1 MKYLKRLTALL
12 LTFIMVL
19 GIPISAN
26 AIQDWYGVSDPLQYT
41 SDLHIGNY
49 TYRAGTYSTVMRLD
63 ETNRIAYCIQPDVQ
77 IGGNESDWFYE
88 TVSSTPAWNALS
100 LNQQTAINLLLL
112 YGYPNQSLP
121 GNKPEQY
128 FATRNMIWEIVMGY
142 RDSTH
147 PYTRR
152 DARCYN
158 AFSGHAGFVQAY
170 KELEKKLTTHYLRP
184 SFSGRS
190 AMSAPTII
198 LDYNPS
204 TKKYEKTVTDT
215 NNVLSSFNFSISGV
229 TLSRN
234 GNTLSISTANKI
246 TAGAVFSSTKPLPS
260 PASTGILIWQSVNNP
275 SGNQNMI
282 TGGGAGDPVPAYFK
296 LAIGEGTVQIR
307 KTDDTHGG
315 FFSGAVYG
323 IYDSGGT
330 KVDELT
336 TSAADYVKSK
346 PLPLGHYYLQ
356 ELKAPSGAILDTTK
370 HEFDLTTNGATLS
383 LSVSD
388 QSQTANILITKQ
400 GEVLTGATQS
410 DSEFGPLYTPTYG
423 LSALSGAVYDIYANE
438 NIVSAGGKQLYT
450 KDQLVCTVNSG
461 AKSPNLPLGQYRA
474 VEKTAP
480 SGFALDTTPHIID
493 LTYKGQTVTVYTE
506 PVTVTNQRQKVTVSL
521 KKFIEENA
529 LFPNPDAYKDI
540 RFGIFSSKDIQDNSG
555 NTVIPK
561 NSLLDI
567 FGIDETLQGSS
578 SADLPI
584 SDYYLKELQTAPG
597 WVLDETEYPFS
608 FSAQP
613 QDVQHVIVEPNGG
626 QPISNETVKGYV
638 EIYKSDATYGGALAN
653 AVYGIYTTN
662 GTQAGSLTTDLKG
675 YDKSGPL
682 PRGSYYL
689 QEISAPEGTV
699 LDPKQYPF
707 TISEQDAVITIH
719 LENISQQANVLITKE
734 GERLTNADQSETEF
748 GIQYTPVYG
757 TETLSGAVYEIYAN
771 QDIYSPGGILL
782 YSAGELIATVNGGE
796 ISPDLPLGQIR
807 IQEKTV
813 PEGFVLDTTPH
824 IVDLTYK
831 GQNVTVYTEP
841 VTVTN
846 QRQKVTV
853 TLTKLIEE
861 NPIFPN
867 PDAYKDIRFGIFTAQ
882 DFKDSSGNVVI
893 PQNSLV
899 DIISLDESLKGV
911 SSADLPI
918 GSYYLKEL
926 QTAPGWVLN
935 ETIYPFTFEAQPQEI
950 QEITIDP
957 SNGEPIVNNTVK
969 GFIEIIKKS
978 VLPETHKG
986 LFVPSGL
993 PVGEAVYGIFTLDD
1007 IKVGEMTLNE
1017 SGYAK
1022 STLIPHGNYYVAEL
1036 VPPFG
1041 MELDLAKYPVS
1052 IQEDGEVISVEST
1065 DIAKL
1070 GTVTGF
1076 YQDTGGGDGLDV
1088 APIVKEPKPLTPTI
1102 STGDHTFGFIIF
1114 LTAAAGGSPLLLLLF
1129 RKKKK
1134 SRLFPVLFLVLS
1146 LLFLTSCGGISDA
1159 SVSETDGGGTSS
1171 ALSSGAETPQAPGAG
1186 RSITREQEFVTTS
1199 EDFNASFQK
1208 TLEQPEGSYSL
1219 KDIEYTVLSE
1229 KKLEEPVTVTQQVEY
1244 FGLLEQNAKAPSA
1257 ITIDADG
1264 ESVTGKLIGIDYTPI
1279 IITGRETSAD
1289 AYTDYGLDVNEPKPP
1304 QTKEIAYAD
1313 PQTGKTVSAVL
1324 DFDHLET
1331 LDGFSWRSDVTIPL
1345 TFSYYDSFGY
1355 VLGDAFI
1362 PYNEEIPAMDGFE
1375 SVLLDSLGL
1384 NPEQYRITGFQWT
1397 GEPYEE
1403 NGVMYRNAEASGQ
1416 RYAASYRAVYSG
1428 TVSLPDVP
1436 GYDAVATY
1444 TGTVQQPTGETE
1456 YTVKAVASY
1465 ERLESEEKAEIP
1477 SQPGTGLTPI
1487 QIVFI
1492 SVGAF
1497 LFLVLIVGLLWIL
1510 AKQKKK
1516 KQTKKE
1522 F

>member
-1 MKYLKRLTALL
+1 
-12 LTFIMVL
+12 
-19 GIPISAN
+19 
-26 AIQDWYGVSDPLQYT
+26 
-41 SDLHIGNY
+41 
-49 TYRAGTYSTVMRLD
+49 
-63 ETNRIAYCIQPDVQ
+63 
-77 IGGNESDWFYE
+77 
-88 TVSSTPAWNALS
+88 
-100 LNQQTAINLLLL
+100 
-112 YGYPNQSLP
+112 
-121 GNKPEQY
+121 
-128 FATRNMIWEIVMGY
+128 
-142 RDSTH
+142 
-147 PYTRR
+147 
-152 DARCYN
+152 
-158 AFSGHAGFVQAY
+158 
-170 KELEKKLTTHYLRP
+170 
-184 SFSGRS
+184 
-190 AMSAPTII
+190 MSAPTII

-246 TAGAVFSSTKPLPS
+246 TAGAVSSSTKPLPS

-307 KTDDTHGG
+307 KTDATHGG
-315 FFSGAVYG
+315 FFAGAVYG
-323 IYDSGGT
+323 IYDSNGT

-346 PLPLGHYYLQ
+346 PLPLGHYYYQ
-356 ELKAPSGAILDTTK
+356 ELEAPSGAILDTTK

-521 KKFIEENA
+521 KKFIEENT

-782 YSAGELIATVNGGE
+782 YSAGELITTVNGGE

-807 IQEKTV
+807 IQEKTA

-935 ETIYPFTFEAQPQEI
+935 ETIYPFTFEAQPQEV

-957 SNGEPIVNNTVK
+957 SNGEPIVNHMVK
-969 GFIEIIKKS
+969 GSIEISKLDLSTGQRLSGSKIQILDPDKIVVAEGVTDESGTVRFTLPYGNYFYCEAEAPEGYVIDPTLYEFTIAGDGEIIKTS
-978 VLPETHKG
+978 LHNRMISSEVVIHKVSSKDG
-986 LFVPSGL
+986 TPLYRAGIRFMDAQGNVVAEG
-993 PVGEAVYGIFTLDD
+993 YTDQNGIFSTTLTYGEYTWEEFQAPEGFILDPTPH
-1007 IKVGEMTLNE
+1007 KVTITEDGKVIEETFRNDE
-1017 SGYAK
+1017 K
-1022 STLIPHGNYYVAEL
+1022 VEL
-1036 VPPFG
+1036 VATG
-1041 MELDLAKYPVS
+1041 ENVNTIVWS
-1052 IQEDGEVISVEST
+1052 I
-1065 DIAKL
+1065 
-1070 GTVTGF
+1070 
-1076 YQDTGGGDGLDV
+1076 
-1088 APIVKEPKPLTPTI
+1088 
-1102 STGDHTFGFIIF
+1102 
-1114 LTAAAGGSPLLLLLF
+1114 AAAL
-1129 RKKKK
+1129 
-1134 SRLFPVLFLVLS
+1134 
-1146 LLFLTSCGGISDA
+1146 
-1159 SVSETDGGGTSS
+1159 
-1171 ALSSGAETPQAPGAG
+1171 SGA
-1186 RSITREQEFVTTS
+1186 V
-1199 EDFNASFQK
+1199 
-1208 TLEQPEGSYSL
+1208 
-1219 KDIEYTVLSE
+1219 
-1229 KKLEEPVTVTQQVEY
+1229 
-1244 FGLLEQNAKAPSA
+1244 
-1257 ITIDADG
+1257 
-1264 ESVTGKLIGIDYTPI
+1264 I
-1279 IITGRETSAD
+1279 IC
-1289 AYTDYGLDVNEPKPP
+1289 
-1304 QTKEIAYAD
+1304 
-1313 PQTGKTVSAVL
+1313 
-1324 DFDHLET
+1324 F
-1331 LDGFSWRSDVTIPL
+1331 
-1345 TFSYYDSFGY
+1345 
-1355 VLGDAFI
+1355 FI
-1362 PYNEEIPAMDGFE
+1362 FTNR
-1375 SVLLDSLGL
+1375 
-1384 NPEQYRITGFQWT
+1384 Q
-1397 GEPYEE
+1397 
-1403 NGVMYRNAEASGQ
+1403 
-1416 RYAASYRAVYSG
+1416 
-1428 TVSLPDVP
+1428 
-1436 GYDAVATY
+1436 
-1444 TGTVQQPTGETE
+1444 
-1456 YTVKAVASY
+1456 
-1465 ERLESEEKAEIP
+1465 
-1477 SQPGTGLTPI
+1477 
-1487 QIVFI
+1487 
-1492 SVGAF
+1492 
-1497 LFLVLIVGLLWIL
+1497 
-1510 AKQKKK
+1510 KQKIKK
-1516 KQTKKE
+1516 Y
-1522 F
+1522 

>member
-1 MKYLKRLTALL
+1 
-12 LTFIMVL
+12 
-19 GIPISAN
+19 
-26 AIQDWYGVSDPLQYT
+26 
-41 SDLHIGNY
+41 
-49 TYRAGTYSTVMRLD
+49 
-63 ETNRIAYCIQPDVQ
+63 
-77 IGGNESDWFYE
+77 
-88 TVSSTPAWNALS
+88 
-100 LNQQTAINLLLL
+100 
-112 YGYPNQSLP
+112 
-121 GNKPEQY
+121 
-128 FATRNMIWEIVMGY
+128 
-142 RDSTH
+142 
-147 PYTRR
+147 
-152 DARCYN
+152 
-158 AFSGHAGFVQAY
+158 
-170 KELEKKLTTHYLRP
+170 
-184 SFSGRS
+184 
-190 AMSAPTII
+190 MSAPTIV

-246 TAGAVFSSTKPLPS
+246 TAGTVASSTKPLPA

-307 KTDDTHGG
+307 KTDATHGG
-315 FFSGAVYG
+315 FFAGAVYG
-323 IYDSGGT
+323 IYDSNGT

-346 PLPLGHYYLQ
+346 PLPLGHYYYQ
-356 ELKAPSGAILDTTK
+356 ELEAPSGAILDTTK

-450 KDQLVCTVNSG
+450 KDQLVFTVNSG

-521 KKFIEENA
+521 KKFIEENT

-782 YSAGELIATVNGGE
+782 YSAGELITTVNGGE

-807 IQEKTV
+807 IQEKTA
-813 PEGFVLDTTPH
+813 PEGFVLDTAPY

-867 PDAYKDIRFGIFTAQ
+867 PDAYKYIRFGIFTAQ

-899 DIISLDESLKGV
+899 DIISLDESLKGA
-911 SSADLPI
+911 SSTDLPI
-918 GSYYLKEL
+918 GRYYQKEL

-935 ETIYPFTFEAQPQEI
+935 ETIYPFTFEAQPQEV

-957 SNGEPIVNNTVK
+957 SNGEPIVNHMVK
-969 GFIEIIKKS
+969 GSIEISKLDLSTGQRLSGSKIQILDPDKIVVAEGVTDESGTVRFTLPYGNYFYCEAEAPEGYVIDPTLYEFTIAGDGEIIKTS
-978 VLPETHKG
+978 LHNRMISSEVVIHKVSSKDG
-986 LFVPSGL
+986 TPLYRAGIRFMDAQGNVVAEG
-993 PVGEAVYGIFTLDD
+993 YTDQNGIFSTTLTYGEYTWEEFQAPEGFILDPTPH
-1007 IKVGEMTLNE
+1007 KVTITEDGKVIEETFRNDE
-1017 SGYAK
+1017 K
-1022 STLIPHGNYYVAEL
+1022 VEL
-1036 VPPFG
+1036 VATG
-1041 MELDLAKYPVS
+1041 ENVNTIVWS
-1052 IQEDGEVISVEST
+1052 I
-1065 DIAKL
+1065 
-1070 GTVTGF
+1070 
-1076 YQDTGGGDGLDV
+1076 
-1088 APIVKEPKPLTPTI
+1088 
-1102 STGDHTFGFIIF
+1102 
-1114 LTAAAGGSPLLLLLF
+1114 AAAL
-1129 RKKKK
+1129 
-1134 SRLFPVLFLVLS
+1134 
-1146 LLFLTSCGGISDA
+1146 
-1159 SVSETDGGGTSS
+1159 
-1171 ALSSGAETPQAPGAG
+1171 SGA
-1186 RSITREQEFVTTS
+1186 V
-1199 EDFNASFQK
+1199 
-1208 TLEQPEGSYSL
+1208 
-1219 KDIEYTVLSE
+1219 
-1229 KKLEEPVTVTQQVEY
+1229 
-1244 FGLLEQNAKAPSA
+1244 
-1257 ITIDADG
+1257 
-1264 ESVTGKLIGIDYTPI
+1264 I
-1279 IITGRETSAD
+1279 IC
-1289 AYTDYGLDVNEPKPP
+1289 
-1304 QTKEIAYAD
+1304 
-1313 PQTGKTVSAVL
+1313 
-1324 DFDHLET
+1324 F
-1331 LDGFSWRSDVTIPL
+1331 
-1345 TFSYYDSFGY
+1345 
-1355 VLGDAFI
+1355 FI
-1362 PYNEEIPAMDGFE
+1362 FTNR
-1375 SVLLDSLGL
+1375 
-1384 NPEQYRITGFQWT
+1384 Q
-1397 GEPYEE
+1397 
-1403 NGVMYRNAEASGQ
+1403 
-1416 RYAASYRAVYSG
+1416 
-1428 TVSLPDVP
+1428 
-1436 GYDAVATY
+1436 
-1444 TGTVQQPTGETE
+1444 
-1456 YTVKAVASY
+1456 
-1465 ERLESEEKAEIP
+1465 
-1477 SQPGTGLTPI
+1477 
-1487 QIVFI
+1487 
-1492 SVGAF
+1492 
-1497 LFLVLIVGLLWIL
+1497 
-1510 AKQKKK
+1510 KQKIKK
-1516 KQTKKE
+1516 Y
-1522 F
+1522 

>member
-19 GIPISAN
+19 DIPISAN

-128 FATRNMIWEIVMGY
+128 FATREIIWEIVMGY
-142 RDSTH
+142 RDST
-147 PYTRR
+147 PPFTRR

-170 KELEKKLTTHYLRP
+170 KELEKRLTSHYAIP
-184 SFSGRS
+184 SFTKSQYNT
-190 AMSAPTII
+190 APTIV

-246 TAGAVFSSTKPLPS
+246 TAGTVASSTKPLPA

-307 KTDDTHGG
+307 KTDATHGG
-315 FFSGAVYG
+315 FFAGAVYG
-323 IYDSGGT
+323 IYDSNGT

-346 PLPLGHYYLQ
+346 PLPLGHYYYQ
-356 ELKAPSGAILDTTK
+356 ELEAPSGAILDTTK

-450 KDQLVCTVNSG
+450 KDQLVFTVNSG

-807 IQEKTV
+807 IQEKTA
-813 PEGFVLDTTPH
+813 PEGFVLDTAPY

-853 TLTKLIEE
+853 ALTKFIEE

-867 PDAYKDIRFGIFTAQ
+867 PDAYKYIRFGIFTAQ

-935 ETIYPFTFEAQPQEI
+935 ETIYPFTFEAQPQEV

-969 GFIEIIKKS
+969 GSIEISKLDLSTGQRLSGSKIQILDPDKIVVAEGVTDESGTVRFTLPYGNYFYCEAEAPEGYVIDPTLYEFTIAGDGEIIKTS
-978 VLPETHKG
+978 LHNRMISSEIIIHKVSSTDG
-986 LFVPSGL
+986 SSLYQAGIRFKDAQGNVIAEGYTD
-993 PVGEAVYGIFTLDD
+993 ENGIFSTILTYGEYTWEEFQAPEGFILDPTPH
-1007 IKVGEMTLNE
+1007 KVTITEDGKVIEETFRNDE
-1017 SGYAK
+1017 K
-1022 STLIPHGNYYVAEL
+1022 VEL
-1036 VPPFG
+1036 VATG
-1041 MELDLAKYPVS
+1041 ENVNTIVWS
-1052 IQEDGEVISVEST
+1052 I
-1065 DIAKL
+1065 
-1070 GTVTGF
+1070 
-1076 YQDTGGGDGLDV
+1076 
-1088 APIVKEPKPLTPTI
+1088 
-1102 STGDHTFGFIIF
+1102 
-1114 LTAAAGGSPLLLLLF
+1114 AAAL
-1129 RKKKK
+1129 
-1134 SRLFPVLFLVLS
+1134 
-1146 LLFLTSCGGISDA
+1146 
-1159 SVSETDGGGTSS
+1159 
-1171 ALSSGAETPQAPGAG
+1171 SGA
-1186 RSITREQEFVTTS
+1186 V
-1199 EDFNASFQK
+1199 
-1208 TLEQPEGSYSL
+1208 
-1219 KDIEYTVLSE
+1219 
-1229 KKLEEPVTVTQQVEY
+1229 
-1244 FGLLEQNAKAPSA
+1244 
-1257 ITIDADG
+1257 
-1264 ESVTGKLIGIDYTPI
+1264 I
-1279 IITGRETSAD
+1279 IC
-1289 AYTDYGLDVNEPKPP
+1289 
-1304 QTKEIAYAD
+1304 
-1313 PQTGKTVSAVL
+1313 
-1324 DFDHLET
+1324 F
-1331 LDGFSWRSDVTIPL
+1331 
-1345 TFSYYDSFGY
+1345 
-1355 VLGDAFI
+1355 FI
-1362 PYNEEIPAMDGFE
+1362 FTNR
-1375 SVLLDSLGL
+1375 
-1384 NPEQYRITGFQWT
+1384 Q
-1397 GEPYEE
+1397 
-1403 NGVMYRNAEASGQ
+1403 
-1416 RYAASYRAVYSG
+1416 
-1428 TVSLPDVP
+1428 
-1436 GYDAVATY
+1436 
-1444 TGTVQQPTGETE
+1444 
-1456 YTVKAVASY
+1456 
-1465 ERLESEEKAEIP
+1465 
-1477 SQPGTGLTPI
+1477 
-1487 QIVFI
+1487 
-1492 SVGAF
+1492 
-1497 LFLVLIVGLLWIL
+1497 
-1510 AKQKKK
+1510 KQKIKK
-1516 KQTKKE
+1516 Y
-1522 F
+1522 

>member
-1 MKYLKRLTALL
+1 MKHLKRLTALL
-12 LTFIMVL
+12 LTLVMLL

-41 SDLHIGNY
+41 SDLHIGSY
-49 TYRAGTYSTVMRLD
+49 TYRAGTSSTVMRLD

-100 LNQQTAINLLLL
+100 RAQQNTINLLLL

-128 FATRNMIWEIVMGY
+128 FVTRNIIWEIVMGY

-170 KELEKKLTTHYLRP
+170 KELEKRLTSHFIRP
-184 SFSGRS
+184 SFTMGVPSQ
-190 AMSAPTII
+190 APTII

-246 TAGAVFSSTKPLPS
+246 TAGTAASSTKPLPS

-323 IYDSGGT
+323 IYDSSGT

-336 TSAADYVKSK
+336 TSATDYVKSK

-521 KKFIEENA
+521 KKFIEENT

-597 WVLDETEYPFS
+597 WVL
-608 FSAQP
+608 
-613 QDVQHVIVEPNGG
+613 
-626 QPISNETVKGYV
+626 
-638 EIYKSDATYGGALAN
+638 
-653 AVYGIYTTN
+653 
-662 GTQAGSLTTDLKG
+662 
-675 YDKSGPL
+675 
-682 PRGSYYL
+682 
-689 QEISAPEGTV
+689 
-699 LDPKQYPF
+699 
-707 TISEQDAVITIH
+707 
-719 LENISQQANVLITKE
+719 
-734 GERLTNADQSETEF
+734 
-748 GIQYTPVYG
+748 
-757 TETLSGAVYEIYAN
+757 
-771 QDIYSPGGILL
+771 
-782 YSAGELIATVNGGE
+782 
-796 ISPDLPLGQIR
+796 
-807 IQEKTV
+807 
-813 PEGFVLDTTPH
+813 
-824 IVDLTYK
+824 
-831 GQNVTVYTEP
+831 
-841 VTVTN
+841 
-846 QRQKVTV
+846 
-853 TLTKLIEE
+853 
-861 NPIFPN
+861 
-867 PDAYKDIRFGIFTAQ
+867 
-882 DFKDSSGNVVI
+882 
-893 PQNSLV
+893 
-899 DIISLDESLKGV
+899 
-911 SSADLPI
+911 
-918 GSYYLKEL
+918 
-926 QTAPGWVLN
+926 N
-935 ETIYPFTFEAQPQEI
+935 ETIYPFTFEAQPQEV

-969 GFIEIIKKS
+969 GSIEISKLDLSTGQRLSGSKIQILDPDKIVVAEGVTDESGTVRFTLPYGNYFYCEAEAPEGYVIDPTLYEFTIAGDGEIIKTS
-978 VLPETHKG
+978 LHNRMISSEVVIHKVSSKDG
-986 LFVPSGL
+986 TPLYRAGIRFMDAQGNVVAEG
-993 PVGEAVYGIFTLDD
+993 YTDQNGIFSTTLTYGEYTWEEFQAPEGFILDPTPH
-1007 IKVGEMTLNE
+1007 KVTITEDGKVIEETFRNDE
-1017 SGYAK
+1017 K
-1022 STLIPHGNYYVAEL
+1022 VEL
-1036 VPPFG
+1036 VATG
-1041 MELDLAKYPVS
+1041 ENVNTIVWS
-1052 IQEDGEVISVEST
+1052 I
-1065 DIAKL
+1065 
-1070 GTVTGF
+1070 
-1076 YQDTGGGDGLDV
+1076 
-1088 APIVKEPKPLTPTI
+1088 
-1102 STGDHTFGFIIF
+1102 
-1114 LTAAAGGSPLLLLLF
+1114 AAAL
-1129 RKKKK
+1129 
-1134 SRLFPVLFLVLS
+1134 
-1146 LLFLTSCGGISDA
+1146 
-1159 SVSETDGGGTSS
+1159 
-1171 ALSSGAETPQAPGAG
+1171 SGA
-1186 RSITREQEFVTTS
+1186 V
-1199 EDFNASFQK
+1199 
-1208 TLEQPEGSYSL
+1208 
-1219 KDIEYTVLSE
+1219 
-1229 KKLEEPVTVTQQVEY
+1229 
-1244 FGLLEQNAKAPSA
+1244 
-1257 ITIDADG
+1257 
-1264 ESVTGKLIGIDYTPI
+1264 I
-1279 IITGRETSAD
+1279 IC
-1289 AYTDYGLDVNEPKPP
+1289 
-1304 QTKEIAYAD
+1304 
-1313 PQTGKTVSAVL
+1313 
-1324 DFDHLET
+1324 F
-1331 LDGFSWRSDVTIPL
+1331 
-1345 TFSYYDSFGY
+1345 
-1355 VLGDAFI
+1355 FI
-1362 PYNEEIPAMDGFE
+1362 FTNR
-1375 SVLLDSLGL
+1375 
-1384 NPEQYRITGFQWT
+1384 Q
-1397 GEPYEE
+1397 
-1403 NGVMYRNAEASGQ
+1403 
-1416 RYAASYRAVYSG
+1416 
-1428 TVSLPDVP
+1428 
-1436 GYDAVATY
+1436 
-1444 TGTVQQPTGETE
+1444 
-1456 YTVKAVASY
+1456 
-1465 ERLESEEKAEIP
+1465 
-1477 SQPGTGLTPI
+1477 
-1487 QIVFI
+1487 
-1492 SVGAF
+1492 
-1497 LFLVLIVGLLWIL
+1497 
-1510 AKQKKK
+1510 KQKIKK
-1516 KQTKKE
+1516 Y
-1522 F
+1522 

>member
-1 MKYLKRLTALL
+1 MKHLKRLTALL
-12 LTFIMVL
+12 LTLVMLL

-41 SDLHIGNY
+41 SDLHIGSY
-49 TYRAGTYSTVMRLD
+49 TYRAGTSSTVMRLD

-100 LNQQTAINLLLL
+100 RAQQNTRNLLLL

-170 KELEKKLTTHYLRP
+170 KELEKRLTSHFIRP
-184 SFSGRS
+184 SFTMGVPSQ
-190 AMSAPTII
+190 APTIV

-246 TAGAVFSSTKPLPS
+246 TAGTVASSTKPLPA

-307 KTDDTHGG
+307 KTDATHGG
-315 FFSGAVYG
+315 FFAGAVYG
-323 IYDSGGT
+323 IYDSNGT

-346 PLPLGHYYLQ
+346 PLPLGHYYYQ
-356 ELKAPSGAILDTTK
+356 ELEAPSGAILDTTK

-450 KDQLVCTVNSG
+450 KDQLVFTVNSG

-782 YSAGELIATVNGGE
+782 YSAGELITTVNGGE

-867 PDAYKDIRFGIFTAQ
+867 PDAYKYIRFGIFTAQ

-1114 LTAAAGGSPLLLLLF
+1114 LTDAAGGSLLLLLLF

-1487 QIVFI
+1487 QIILI

>member
-1 MKYLKRLTALL
+1 
-12 LTFIMVL
+12 
-19 GIPISAN
+19 
-26 AIQDWYGVSDPLQYT
+26 
-41 SDLHIGNY
+41 
-49 TYRAGTYSTVMRLD
+49 
-63 ETNRIAYCIQPDVQ
+63 
-77 IGGNESDWFYE
+77 
-88 TVSSTPAWNALS
+88 
-100 LNQQTAINLLLL
+100 
-112 YGYPNQSLP
+112 
-121 GNKPEQY
+121 
-128 FATRNMIWEIVMGY
+128 
-142 RDSTH
+142 
-147 PYTRR
+147 
-152 DARCYN
+152 
-158 AFSGHAGFVQAY
+158 
-170 KELEKKLTTHYLRP
+170 
-184 SFSGRS
+184 
-190 AMSAPTII
+190 MSAPTII

-246 TAGAVFSSTKPLPS
+246 TAETVASSTKPLPS

-307 KTDDTHGG
+307 KTNDTHGG

-323 IYDSGGT
+323 IYDSSGT

-336 TSAADYVKSK
+336 TSATDYVKSK
-346 PLPLGHYYLQ
+346 SLPLGHYYLQ

-461 AKSPNLPLGQYRA
+461 VKSPNLPLGQYRA

-521 KKFIEENA
+521 KKFIEENT

-540 RFGIFSSKDIQDNSG
+540 RFGIFSFKDIQDNSE

-662 GTQAGSLTTDLKG
+662 GTQAGSLTTDSKG

-707 TISEQDAVITIH
+707 TISEQDVVITIH

-782 YSAGELIATVNGGE
+782 YSADDLIATVNGGK

-807 IQEKTV
+807 IQEKTA
-813 PEGFVLDTTPH
+813 PEGFVLDTAPY

-867 PDAYKDIRFGIFTAQ
+867 PDAYKYIRFGIFTAQ
-882 DFKDSSGNVVI
+882 DFKDSSGNVII

-935 ETIYPFTFEAQPQEI
+935 ETIYPFTFEAQPQEV

-969 GFIEIIKKS
+969 GSIEISKLDLSTGQRLSGSKIQILDPDKIVVAEGVTDESGTVRFTLPYGNYFYCEAEAPEGYVIDPTLYEFTIAGDGEIIKTS
-978 VLPETHKG
+978 LHNRMISSEIIIHKVSSTDG
-986 LFVPSGL
+986 SSLYQAGIRFKDAQGNVIAEGYTD
-993 PVGEAVYGIFTLDD
+993 ENGIFSTILTYGEYTWEEFQAPEGFILDPTPH
-1007 IKVGEMTLNE
+1007 KVTITEDGKVIEETFRNDE
-1017 SGYAK
+1017 K
-1022 STLIPHGNYYVAEL
+1022 VEL
-1036 VPPFG
+1036 VATG
-1041 MELDLAKYPVS
+1041 ENVNTIVWS
-1052 IQEDGEVISVEST
+1052 I
-1065 DIAKL
+1065 
-1070 GTVTGF
+1070 
-1076 YQDTGGGDGLDV
+1076 
-1088 APIVKEPKPLTPTI
+1088 
-1102 STGDHTFGFIIF
+1102 
-1114 LTAAAGGSPLLLLLF
+1114 AAAL
-1129 RKKKK
+1129 
-1134 SRLFPVLFLVLS
+1134 
-1146 LLFLTSCGGISDA
+1146 
-1159 SVSETDGGGTSS
+1159 
-1171 ALSSGAETPQAPGAG
+1171 SGA
-1186 RSITREQEFVTTS
+1186 V
-1199 EDFNASFQK
+1199 
-1208 TLEQPEGSYSL
+1208 
-1219 KDIEYTVLSE
+1219 
-1229 KKLEEPVTVTQQVEY
+1229 
-1244 FGLLEQNAKAPSA
+1244 
-1257 ITIDADG
+1257 
-1264 ESVTGKLIGIDYTPI
+1264 I
-1279 IITGRETSAD
+1279 IC
-1289 AYTDYGLDVNEPKPP
+1289 
-1304 QTKEIAYAD
+1304 
-1313 PQTGKTVSAVL
+1313 
-1324 DFDHLET
+1324 F
-1331 LDGFSWRSDVTIPL
+1331 
-1345 TFSYYDSFGY
+1345 
-1355 VLGDAFI
+1355 FI
-1362 PYNEEIPAMDGFE
+1362 FTNR
-1375 SVLLDSLGL
+1375 
-1384 NPEQYRITGFQWT
+1384 Q
-1397 GEPYEE
+1397 
-1403 NGVMYRNAEASGQ
+1403 
-1416 RYAASYRAVYSG
+1416 
-1428 TVSLPDVP
+1428 
-1436 GYDAVATY
+1436 
-1444 TGTVQQPTGETE
+1444 
-1456 YTVKAVASY
+1456 
-1465 ERLESEEKAEIP
+1465 
-1477 SQPGTGLTPI
+1477 
-1487 QIVFI
+1487 
-1492 SVGAF
+1492 
-1497 LFLVLIVGLLWIL
+1497 
-1510 AKQKKK
+1510 KQKIKK
-1516 KQTKKE
+1516 Y
-1522 F
+1522 

>member
-41 SDLHIGNY
+41 SDLRIGSY

-100 LNQQTAINLLLL
+100 RAQQNTINLLLL

-170 KELEKKLTTHYLRP
+170 KELEKRLTSHFIRP
-184 SFSGRS
+184 SFTMGVPSQ
-190 AMSAPTII
+190 APTII

-246 TAGAVFSSTKPLPS
+246 TAGTVASSTKPLPS

-307 KTDDTHGG
+307 KTDATHGG

-323 IYDSGGT
+323 IYDSSGT

-336 TSAADYVKSK
+336 TSATDYVKSK
-346 PLPLGHYYLQ
+346 PLPLGHYYYQ
-356 ELKAPSGAILDTTK
+356 ELEAPSGAILDTAK

-423 LSALSGAVYDIYANE
+423 LSTLSGAVYDIYANE

-461 AKSPNLPLGQYRA
+461 SKSPNLPLGQYRA

-521 KKFIEENA
+521 KKFIEENT

-662 GTQAGSLTTDLKG
+662 GTQAGSLTTDSKG

-689 QEISAPEGTV
+689 QEISAPEGAV

-771 QDIYSPGGILL
+771 QDIYSPGGTLL
-782 YSAGELIATVNGGE
+782 YSAGELITTVNGGE

-807 IQEKTV
+807 IQEKTA
-813 PEGFVLDTTPH
+813 PEGFVLDTAPY

-853 TLTKLIEE
+853 ALTKLIEE

-867 PDAYKDIRFGIFTAQ
+867 PDAYKYIRFGIFTAQ

-935 ETIYPFTFEAQPQEI
+935 ETIYPFTFEAQPQEV

-957 SNGEPIVNNTVK
+957 SNGEPIVNHTVK

-993 PVGEAVYGIFTLDD
+993 PVGGAVYGIFTLDD

-1041 MELDLAKYPVS
+1041 MELDPAKYPVS
-1052 IQEDGEVISVEST
+1052 IQEDGEIISVESI

-1088 APIVKEPKPLTPTI
+1088 APIVKEPQPLAPTI
-1102 STGDHTFGFIIF
+1102 STGDHTSGFIIF
-1114 LTAAAGGSPLLLLLF
+1114 LTAAAGGSLLLLLLF

-1134 SRLFPVLFLVLS
+1134 ARIFPVIILAFSLVL
-1146 LLFLTSCGGISDA
+1146 LTGCGGSSES
-1159 SVSETDGGGTSS
+1159 SVSDSGTSS
-1171 ALSSGAETPQAPGAG
+1171 APISQSDTFQTD
-1186 RSITREQEFVTTS
+1186 SIITLEQEFTTTS
-1199 EDFNASFQK
+1199 KPFHANFEEV
-1208 TLEQPEGSYSL
+1208 TEQDEITYHL
-1219 KDIEYTVLSE
+1219 KSIDYTVLSE
-1229 KKLEEPVTVTQQVEY
+1229 KKLEQPATVTQQVEY
-1244 FGLLEQNAKAPSA
+1244 SELLSQNAEAPQT
-1257 ITIDADG
+1257 ITIEADG
-1264 ESVTGKLIGIDYTPI
+1264 KRIEGTLTGIEYTPI
-1279 IITGRETSAD
+1279 TITGRETEASAF
-1289 AYTDYGLDVNEPKPP
+1289 TDYGLDVNLPTPP
-1304 QTKEIAYAD
+1304 NTKEIQYTD
-1313 PQTGKTVSAVL
+1313 SQTGKTVSAVL
-1324 DFDHLET
+1324 SFDHLEV
-1331 LDGFSWRSDVTIPL
+1331 LDDFSWRSDVTIPL

-1355 VLGDAFI
+1355 VLGDVFI
-1362 PYNEEIPAMDGFE
+1362 PYQEETPALEGAE
-1375 SVLLDSLGL
+1375 SVLLDSLDL
-1384 NPEQYRITGFQWT
+1384 NPEQYRLTKFQWT

-1444 TGTVQQPTGETE
+1444 TGTVQHPTGETE

-1487 QIVFI
+1487 QIVLI

>member
-19 GIPISAN
+19 DIPISAN

-128 FATRNMIWEIVMGY
+128 FATREIIWEIVMGY
-142 RDSTH
+142 RDST
-147 PYTRR
+147 PPFTRR

-170 KELEKKLTTHYLRP
+170 KELEKRLTSHYAIP
-184 SFSGRS
+184 SFTKSQYNT
-190 AMSAPTII
+190 APTIV

-246 TAGAVFSSTKPLPS
+246 TAGTVASSTKPLPA

-307 KTDDTHGG
+307 KTDATHGG
-315 FFSGAVYG
+315 FFAGAVYG
-323 IYDSGGT
+323 IYDSNGT

-346 PLPLGHYYLQ
+346 PLPLGHYYYQ
-356 ELKAPSGAILDTTK
+356 ELEAPSGAILDTTK

-450 KDQLVCTVNSG
+450 KDQLVFTVNSG

-521 KKFIEENA
+521 KKFIEENT

-597 WVLDETEYPFS
+597 WVL
-608 FSAQP
+608 
-613 QDVQHVIVEPNGG
+613 
-626 QPISNETVKGYV
+626 
-638 EIYKSDATYGGALAN
+638 
-653 AVYGIYTTN
+653 
-662 GTQAGSLTTDLKG
+662 
-675 YDKSGPL
+675 
-682 PRGSYYL
+682 
-689 QEISAPEGTV
+689 
-699 LDPKQYPF
+699 
-707 TISEQDAVITIH
+707 
-719 LENISQQANVLITKE
+719 
-734 GERLTNADQSETEF
+734 
-748 GIQYTPVYG
+748 
-757 TETLSGAVYEIYAN
+757 
-771 QDIYSPGGILL
+771 
-782 YSAGELIATVNGGE
+782 
-796 ISPDLPLGQIR
+796 
-807 IQEKTV
+807 
-813 PEGFVLDTTPH
+813 
-824 IVDLTYK
+824 
-831 GQNVTVYTEP
+831 
-841 VTVTN
+841 
-846 QRQKVTV
+846 
-853 TLTKLIEE
+853 
-861 NPIFPN
+861 
-867 PDAYKDIRFGIFTAQ
+867 
-882 DFKDSSGNVVI
+882 
-893 PQNSLV
+893 
-899 DIISLDESLKGV
+899 
-911 SSADLPI
+911 
-918 GSYYLKEL
+918 
-926 QTAPGWVLN
+926 N
-935 ETIYPFTFEAQPQEI
+935 ETIYPFTFEAQPQEV

-969 GFIEIIKKS
+969 GSIEISKLDLSTGQRLSGSKIQILDPDKIVVAEGVTDESGTVRFTLPYGNYFYCEAEAPEGYVIDPTLYEFTIAGDGEIIKTS
-978 VLPETHKG
+978 LHNRMISSEIIIHKVSSTDG
-986 LFVPSGL
+986 SSLYQAGIRFKDAQGNVIAEGYTD
-993 PVGEAVYGIFTLDD
+993 ENGIFSTILTYGEYTWEEFQAPEGFILDPTPH
-1007 IKVGEMTLNE
+1007 KVTITEDGKVIEETFRNDE
-1017 SGYAK
+1017 K
-1022 STLIPHGNYYVAEL
+1022 VEL
-1036 VPPFG
+1036 VATG
-1041 MELDLAKYPVS
+1041 ENVNTIVWS
-1052 IQEDGEVISVEST
+1052 I
-1065 DIAKL
+1065 
-1070 GTVTGF
+1070 
-1076 YQDTGGGDGLDV
+1076 
-1088 APIVKEPKPLTPTI
+1088 
-1102 STGDHTFGFIIF
+1102 
-1114 LTAAAGGSPLLLLLF
+1114 AAAL
-1129 RKKKK
+1129 
-1134 SRLFPVLFLVLS
+1134 
-1146 LLFLTSCGGISDA
+1146 
-1159 SVSETDGGGTSS
+1159 
-1171 ALSSGAETPQAPGAG
+1171 SGA
-1186 RSITREQEFVTTS
+1186 V
-1199 EDFNASFQK
+1199 
-1208 TLEQPEGSYSL
+1208 
-1219 KDIEYTVLSE
+1219 
-1229 KKLEEPVTVTQQVEY
+1229 
-1244 FGLLEQNAKAPSA
+1244 
-1257 ITIDADG
+1257 
-1264 ESVTGKLIGIDYTPI
+1264 I
-1279 IITGRETSAD
+1279 IC
-1289 AYTDYGLDVNEPKPP
+1289 
-1304 QTKEIAYAD
+1304 
-1313 PQTGKTVSAVL
+1313 
-1324 DFDHLET
+1324 F
-1331 LDGFSWRSDVTIPL
+1331 
-1345 TFSYYDSFGY
+1345 
-1355 VLGDAFI
+1355 FI
-1362 PYNEEIPAMDGFE
+1362 FTNR
-1375 SVLLDSLGL
+1375 
-1384 NPEQYRITGFQWT
+1384 Q
-1397 GEPYEE
+1397 
-1403 NGVMYRNAEASGQ
+1403 
-1416 RYAASYRAVYSG
+1416 
-1428 TVSLPDVP
+1428 
-1436 GYDAVATY
+1436 
-1444 TGTVQQPTGETE
+1444 
-1456 YTVKAVASY
+1456 
-1465 ERLESEEKAEIP
+1465 
-1477 SQPGTGLTPI
+1477 
-1487 QIVFI
+1487 
-1492 SVGAF
+1492 
-1497 LFLVLIVGLLWIL
+1497 
-1510 AKQKKK
+1510 KQKIKK
-1516 KQTKKE
+1516 Y
-1522 F
+1522 

>member
-1 MKYLKRLTALL
+1 MKHLKRFTALL
-12 LTFIMVL
+12 LTFVIAL

-26 AIQDWYGVSDPLQYT
+26 AIQDWYDVSDPLQYT
-41 SDLHIGNY
+41 SDLRIGNY
-49 TYRAGTYSTVMRLD
+49 TYRAGTSSTVMRLD

-112 YGYPNQSLP
+112 YGYPNQNLP

-128 FATRNMIWEIVMGY
+128 FATREIIWEIVMGY

-170 KELEKKLTTHYLRP
+170 KELEKRLTSHFIRP
-184 SFSGRS
+184 SFTMGVPSQ
-190 AMSAPTII
+190 APTII

-246 TAGAVFSSTKPLPS
+246 TAGTAASSTKPLPS

-307 KTDDTHGG
+307 KTDATHGG
-315 FFSGAVYG
+315 FFAGAVYG
-323 IYDSGGT
+323 IYDSSGT

-336 TSAADYVKSK
+336 TSATDYVKSK

-450 KDQLVCTVNSG
+450 KDQLVYTVNSG

-506 PVTVTNQRQKVTVSL
+506 PVTVTNQRQKVTV
-521 KKFIEENA
+521 A
-529 LFPNPDAYKDI
+529 
-540 RFGIFSSKDIQDNSG
+540 
-555 NTVIPK
+555 
-561 NSLLDI
+561 
-567 FGIDETLQGSS
+567 
-578 SADLPI
+578 
-584 SDYYLKELQTAPG
+584 
-597 WVLDETEYPFS
+597 
-608 FSAQP
+608 
-613 QDVQHVIVEPNGG
+613 
-626 QPISNETVKGYV
+626 
-638 EIYKSDATYGGALAN
+638 
-653 AVYGIYTTN
+653 
-662 GTQAGSLTTDLKG
+662 
-675 YDKSGPL
+675 
-682 PRGSYYL
+682 
-689 QEISAPEGTV
+689 
-699 LDPKQYPF
+699 
-707 TISEQDAVITIH
+707 
-719 LENISQQANVLITKE
+719 
-734 GERLTNADQSETEF
+734 
-748 GIQYTPVYG
+748 
-757 TETLSGAVYEIYAN
+757 
-771 QDIYSPGGILL
+771 
-782 YSAGELIATVNGGE
+782 
-796 ISPDLPLGQIR
+796 
-807 IQEKTV
+807 
-813 PEGFVLDTTPH
+813 
-824 IVDLTYK
+824 
-831 GQNVTVYTEP
+831 
-841 VTVTN
+841 
-846 QRQKVTV
+846 
-853 TLTKLIEE
+853 LTKFIEE

-867 PDAYKDIRFGIFTAQ
+867 PDAYKYIRFGIFTAQ

-935 ETIYPFTFEAQPQEI
+935 ETIYPFTFEAQPQEV

-957 SNGEPIVNNTVK
+957 SNGEPIVNNTRK

-986 LFVPSGL
+986 LFIPSGL
-993 PVGEAVYGIFTLDD
+993 PVGGAVYGIFTPDGTQVDEL
-1007 IKVGEMTLNE
+1007 ITNE
-1017 SGYAK
+1017 EGYAK
-1022 STLIPHGNYYVAEL
+1022 SSLIPHGNYYVAEL

-1041 MELDLAKYPVS
+1041 MELDPAKYPVS
-1052 IQEDGEVISVEST
+1052 IQEDGEIISVESI

-1088 APIVKEPKPLTPTI
+1088 APIVKEPQPLAPTI
-1102 STGDHTFGFIIF
+1102 STGDHTSGFIIF
-1114 LTAAAGGSPLLLLLF
+1114 LTAAAGGSLLLLLLF

-1134 SRLFPVLFLVLS
+1134 ARILPVVILAFSLVFLAG
-1146 LLFLTSCGGISDA
+1146 CGGSSES
-1159 SVSETDGGGTSS
+1159 SVPDSGTSS
-1171 ALSSGAETPQAPGAG
+1171 APVSQSDISQAD
-1186 RSITREQEFVTTS
+1186 SIITLEQEFTTTS
-1199 EDFNASFQK
+1199 KPFHANFEEI
-1208 TLEQPEGSYSL
+1208 TEQGEITYHL
-1219 KDIEYTVLSE
+1219 KSIEYTVLSE
-1229 KKLEEPVTVTQQVEY
+1229 KKLEQPATVTQQVEY
-1244 FGLLEQNAKAPSA
+1244 SELLSQNAEAPQT
-1257 ITIDADG
+1257 ITIEADG
-1264 ESVTGKLIGIDYTPI
+1264 KRIEGTLTGIEYTPI
-1279 IITGRETSAD
+1279 TITGRETEASAF
-1289 AYTDYGLDVNEPKPP
+1289 TDYGLDVNLPTPP
-1304 QTKEIAYAD
+1304 NTKEIQYTD

-1324 DFDHLET
+1324 SFDHLEV
-1331 LDGFSWRSDVTIPL
+1331 LDDFSWRSDVTIPL

-1355 VLGDAFI
+1355 VLEDVFI
-1362 PYNEEIPAMDGFE
+1362 PYNEEIPAIDGFE
-1375 SVLLDSLGL
+1375 SVLLDSLSL
-1384 NPEQYRITGFQWT
+1384 SREQYRITGFQWT
-1397 GEPYEE
+1397 GEPYEQD
-1403 NGVMYRNAEASGQ
+1403 GVFHRDATASGQ

-1444 TGTVQQPTGETE
+1444 TGTIQKPTGKTE
-1456 YTVKAVASY
+1456 YTVKAVATY
-1465 ERLESEEKAEIP
+1465 EKEPTSEPEAQ
-1477 SQPGTGLTPI
+1477 SQPNTGLTPI
-1487 QIVFI
+1487 QIVLL
-1492 SVGAF
+1492 SVAAF
-1497 LFLVLIVGLLWIL
+1497 LLVVLVVGLLSIL
-1510 AKQKKK
+1510 AKRRKKK
-1516 KQTKKE
+1516 EKE
-1522 F
+1522 I

>member
-1 MKYLKRLTALL
+1 MIKHLKRLTALV
-12 LTFIMVL
+12 LTCIMVL

-41 SDLHIGNY
+41 SDLHIGSY
-49 TYRAGTYSTVMRLD
+49 TYRAGTSSTVMRLD

-100 LNQQTAINLLLL
+100 RAQQNTINLLLL

-142 RDSTH
+142 RDSTQ
-147 PYTRR
+147 PFTRR

-170 KELEKKLTTHYLRP
+170 KELEKRLTSHYIIP
-184 SFSGRS
+184 SFTTRLSTQ
-190 AMSAPTII
+190 APTIV

-246 TAGAVFSSTKPLPS
+246 TAGTAASSTKPLPS

-323 IYDSGGT
+323 IYDSSGT

-336 TSAADYVKSK
+336 TSATDYVKSK

-370 HEFDLTTNGATLS
+370 HEFDLTTNGDTLS

-521 KKFIEENA
+521 KKFIEENT

-653 AVYGIYTTN
+653 ATN

-782 YSAGELIATVNGGE
+782 YSAGELITTVNGGE

-807 IQEKTV
+807 IQEKTA
-813 PEGFVLDTTPH
+813 PEGFVLDTAPY

-867 PDAYKDIRFGIFTAQ
+867 PGAYKYIRFGIFTAQ

-911 SSADLPI
+911 SSTDLPI
-918 GSYYLKEL
+918 GRYYQKEL

-935 ETIYPFTFEAQPQEI
+935 ETIYPFTFEAQPQEV

-969 GFIEIIKKS
+969 GSIEISKLDLSTGQRLSGSKIQILDPDKIVVAEGVTDESGTVRFTLPYGNYFYCEAEAPEGYVIDPTLYEFTIAGDGEIIKTS
-978 VLPETHKG
+978 LHNRMISSEVVIHKVSSKG
-986 LFVPSGL
+986 GTPLYQAGIRFMDAQRNVVAEG
-993 PVGEAVYGIFTLDD
+993 YTDQNGIFSTTLTYGEYTWEEFQAPEGFILDPTPH
-1007 IKVGEMTLNE
+1007 KVTITEDGKVIEETFRNDE
-1017 SGYAK
+1017 K
-1022 STLIPHGNYYVAEL
+1022 VEL
-1036 VPPFG
+1036 VATG
-1041 MELDLAKYPVS
+1041 ENVNTIVWS
-1052 IQEDGEVISVEST
+1052 I
-1065 DIAKL
+1065 
-1070 GTVTGF
+1070 
-1076 YQDTGGGDGLDV
+1076 
-1088 APIVKEPKPLTPTI
+1088 
-1102 STGDHTFGFIIF
+1102 
-1114 LTAAAGGSPLLLLLF
+1114 AAAL
-1129 RKKKK
+1129 
-1134 SRLFPVLFLVLS
+1134 
-1146 LLFLTSCGGISDA
+1146 
-1159 SVSETDGGGTSS
+1159 
-1171 ALSSGAETPQAPGAG
+1171 SGA
-1186 RSITREQEFVTTS
+1186 V
-1199 EDFNASFQK
+1199 
-1208 TLEQPEGSYSL
+1208 
-1219 KDIEYTVLSE
+1219 
-1229 KKLEEPVTVTQQVEY
+1229 
-1244 FGLLEQNAKAPSA
+1244 
-1257 ITIDADG
+1257 
-1264 ESVTGKLIGIDYTPI
+1264 I
-1279 IITGRETSAD
+1279 IC
-1289 AYTDYGLDVNEPKPP
+1289 
-1304 QTKEIAYAD
+1304 
-1313 PQTGKTVSAVL
+1313 
-1324 DFDHLET
+1324 F
-1331 LDGFSWRSDVTIPL
+1331 
-1345 TFSYYDSFGY
+1345 
-1355 VLGDAFI
+1355 FI
-1362 PYNEEIPAMDGFE
+1362 FTNR
-1375 SVLLDSLGL
+1375 
-1384 NPEQYRITGFQWT
+1384 Q
-1397 GEPYEE
+1397 
-1403 NGVMYRNAEASGQ
+1403 
-1416 RYAASYRAVYSG
+1416 
-1428 TVSLPDVP
+1428 
-1436 GYDAVATY
+1436 
-1444 TGTVQQPTGETE
+1444 
-1456 YTVKAVASY
+1456 
-1465 ERLESEEKAEIP
+1465 
-1477 SQPGTGLTPI
+1477 
-1487 QIVFI
+1487 
-1492 SVGAF
+1492 
-1497 LFLVLIVGLLWIL
+1497 
-1510 AKQKKK
+1510 KQKIKK
-1516 KQTKKE
+1516 Y
-1522 F
+1522 

>member
-1 MKYLKRLTALL
+1 
-12 LTFIMVL
+12 
-19 GIPISAN
+19 
-26 AIQDWYGVSDPLQYT
+26 
-41 SDLHIGNY
+41 
-49 TYRAGTYSTVMRLD
+49 
-63 ETNRIAYCIQPDVQ
+63 
-77 IGGNESDWFYE
+77 
-88 TVSSTPAWNALS
+88 
-100 LNQQTAINLLLL
+100 
-112 YGYPNQSLP
+112 
-121 GNKPEQY
+121 
-128 FATRNMIWEIVMGY
+128 
-142 RDSTH
+142 
-147 PYTRR
+147 
-152 DARCYN
+152 
-158 AFSGHAGFVQAY
+158 
-170 KELEKKLTTHYLRP
+170 
-184 SFSGRS
+184 
-190 AMSAPTII
+190 
-198 LDYNPS
+198 
-204 TKKYEKTVTDT
+204 
-215 NNVLSSFNFSISGV
+215 
-229 TLSRN
+229 
-234 GNTLSISTANKI
+234 
-246 TAGAVFSSTKPLPS
+246 
-260 PASTGILIWQSVNNP
+260 
-275 SGNQNMI
+275 MI

-307 KTDDTHGG
+307 KTDATHGG
-315 FFSGAVYG
+315 FFAGAVYG

-336 TSAADYVKSK
+336 TSATDYVKSK

-521 KKFIEENA
+521 KKFIEENT

-662 GTQAGSLTTDLKG
+662 GTQAGSLTTDSKG

-782 YSAGELIATVNGGE
+782 YSAGELITTVNGGE

-807 IQEKTV
+807 IQEKTA
-813 PEGFVLDTTPH
+813 PEGFVLDTAPY

-853 TLTKLIEE
+853 ALTKLIEE

-867 PDAYKDIRFGIFTAQ
+867 PDAYKYIRFGIFTAQ

-935 ETIYPFTFEAQPQEI
+935 ETIYPFTFEAQPQEV

-969 GFIEIIKKS
+969 GSIEISKLDLSTGQRLSGSKIQILDPDKIVVAEDVTDESGTVRFTLPYGNYFYCEAEAPEGYVIDPTLYEFTIAGDGEIIKTS
-978 VLPETHKG
+978 LHNRMISSEVVIHKVSSKDG
-986 LFVPSGL
+986 TPLYRAGIRFMDAQGNVVAEG
-993 PVGEAVYGIFTLDD
+993 YTDQNGIFSTTLTYGEYTWEEFQAPEGFILDPTPH
-1007 IKVGEMTLNE
+1007 KVTITEDGKVIEETFRNDE
-1017 SGYAK
+1017 K
-1022 STLIPHGNYYVAEL
+1022 VEL
-1036 VPPFG
+1036 VATG
-1041 MELDLAKYPVS
+1041 ENVNTIVWS
-1052 IQEDGEVISVEST
+1052 I
-1065 DIAKL
+1065 
-1070 GTVTGF
+1070 
-1076 YQDTGGGDGLDV
+1076 
-1088 APIVKEPKPLTPTI
+1088 
-1102 STGDHTFGFIIF
+1102 
-1114 LTAAAGGSPLLLLLF
+1114 AAAL
-1129 RKKKK
+1129 
-1134 SRLFPVLFLVLS
+1134 
-1146 LLFLTSCGGISDA
+1146 
-1159 SVSETDGGGTSS
+1159 
-1171 ALSSGAETPQAPGAG
+1171 SGAV
-1186 RSITREQEFVTTS
+1186 IICF
-1199 EDFNASFQK
+1199 
-1208 TLEQPEGSYSL
+1208 
-1219 KDIEYTVLSE
+1219 
-1229 KKLEEPVTVTQQVEY
+1229 
-1244 FGLLEQNAKAPSA
+1244 
-1257 ITIDADG
+1257 
-1264 ESVTGKLIGIDYTPI
+1264 LIFTN
-1279 IITGRETSAD
+1279 R
-1289 AYTDYGLDVNEPKPP
+1289 
-1304 QTKEIAYAD
+1304 Q
-1313 PQTGKTVSAVL
+1313 
-1324 DFDHLET
+1324 
-1331 LDGFSWRSDVTIPL
+1331 
-1345 TFSYYDSFGY
+1345 
-1355 VLGDAFI
+1355 
-1362 PYNEEIPAMDGFE
+1362 
-1375 SVLLDSLGL
+1375 
-1384 NPEQYRITGFQWT
+1384 
-1397 GEPYEE
+1397 
-1403 NGVMYRNAEASGQ
+1403 
-1416 RYAASYRAVYSG
+1416 
-1428 TVSLPDVP
+1428 
-1436 GYDAVATY
+1436 
-1444 TGTVQQPTGETE
+1444 
-1456 YTVKAVASY
+1456 
-1465 ERLESEEKAEIP
+1465 
-1477 SQPGTGLTPI
+1477 
-1487 QIVFI
+1487 
-1492 SVGAF
+1492 
-1497 LFLVLIVGLLWIL
+1497 
-1510 AKQKKK
+1510 KQKIKK
-1516 KQTKKE
+1516 Y
-1522 F
+1522 

>member
-1 MKYLKRLTALL
+1 MIKHLKRLTALL

-41 SDLHIGNY
+41 SDLHIGSY
-49 TYRAGTYSTVMRLD
+49 TYRAGTSSTVMRLD

-100 LNQQTAINLLLL
+100 RAQQNTINLLLL

-142 RDSTH
+142 RDSTQ
-147 PYTRR
+147 PFTRR

-170 KELEKKLTTHYLRP
+170 KELEKRLTSHYIIP
-184 SFSGRS
+184 SFTTRLSTQ
-190 AMSAPTII
+190 APTIV

-246 TAGAVFSSTKPLPS
+246 TAGTAASSTKPLPS

-323 IYDSGGT
+323 IYDSSGT

-336 TSAADYVKSK
+336 TSATDYVKSK

-521 KKFIEENA
+521 KKFIEENT

-597 WVLDETEYPFS
+597 WVL
-608 FSAQP
+608 
-613 QDVQHVIVEPNGG
+613 
-626 QPISNETVKGYV
+626 
-638 EIYKSDATYGGALAN
+638 
-653 AVYGIYTTN
+653 
-662 GTQAGSLTTDLKG
+662 
-675 YDKSGPL
+675 
-682 PRGSYYL
+682 
-689 QEISAPEGTV
+689 
-699 LDPKQYPF
+699 
-707 TISEQDAVITIH
+707 
-719 LENISQQANVLITKE
+719 
-734 GERLTNADQSETEF
+734 
-748 GIQYTPVYG
+748 
-757 TETLSGAVYEIYAN
+757 
-771 QDIYSPGGILL
+771 
-782 YSAGELIATVNGGE
+782 
-796 ISPDLPLGQIR
+796 
-807 IQEKTV
+807 
-813 PEGFVLDTTPH
+813 
-824 IVDLTYK
+824 
-831 GQNVTVYTEP
+831 
-841 VTVTN
+841 
-846 QRQKVTV
+846 
-853 TLTKLIEE
+853 
-861 NPIFPN
+861 
-867 PDAYKDIRFGIFTAQ
+867 
-882 DFKDSSGNVVI
+882 
-893 PQNSLV
+893 
-899 DIISLDESLKGV
+899 
-911 SSADLPI
+911 
-918 GSYYLKEL
+918 
-926 QTAPGWVLN
+926 N
-935 ETIYPFTFEAQPQEI
+935 ETIYPFTFEAQPQEV

-969 GFIEIIKKS
+969 GSIEISKLDLSTGQRLSGSKIQILDPDKIVVAEGVTDESGTVRFTLPYGNYFYCEAEAPEGYVIDPTLYEFTIAGDGEIIKTS
-978 VLPETHKG
+978 LHNRMISSEVVIHKVSSKG
-986 LFVPSGL
+986 GTPLYQAGIRFMDAQRNVVAEG
-993 PVGEAVYGIFTLDD
+993 YTDQNGIFSTTLTYGEYTWEEFQAPEGFILDPTPH
-1007 IKVGEMTLNE
+1007 KVTITEDGKVIEETFRNDE
-1017 SGYAK
+1017 K
-1022 STLIPHGNYYVAEL
+1022 VEL
-1036 VPPFG
+1036 VATG
-1041 MELDLAKYPVS
+1041 ENVNTIVWS
-1052 IQEDGEVISVEST
+1052 I
-1065 DIAKL
+1065 
-1070 GTVTGF
+1070 
-1076 YQDTGGGDGLDV
+1076 
-1088 APIVKEPKPLTPTI
+1088 
-1102 STGDHTFGFIIF
+1102 
-1114 LTAAAGGSPLLLLLF
+1114 AAAL
-1129 RKKKK
+1129 
-1134 SRLFPVLFLVLS
+1134 
-1146 LLFLTSCGGISDA
+1146 
-1159 SVSETDGGGTSS
+1159 
-1171 ALSSGAETPQAPGAG
+1171 SGA
-1186 RSITREQEFVTTS
+1186 V
-1199 EDFNASFQK
+1199 
-1208 TLEQPEGSYSL
+1208 
-1219 KDIEYTVLSE
+1219 
-1229 KKLEEPVTVTQQVEY
+1229 
-1244 FGLLEQNAKAPSA
+1244 
-1257 ITIDADG
+1257 
-1264 ESVTGKLIGIDYTPI
+1264 I
-1279 IITGRETSAD
+1279 IC
-1289 AYTDYGLDVNEPKPP
+1289 
-1304 QTKEIAYAD
+1304 
-1313 PQTGKTVSAVL
+1313 
-1324 DFDHLET
+1324 F
-1331 LDGFSWRSDVTIPL
+1331 
-1345 TFSYYDSFGY
+1345 
-1355 VLGDAFI
+1355 FI
-1362 PYNEEIPAMDGFE
+1362 FTNR
-1375 SVLLDSLGL
+1375 
-1384 NPEQYRITGFQWT
+1384 Q
-1397 GEPYEE
+1397 
-1403 NGVMYRNAEASGQ
+1403 
-1416 RYAASYRAVYSG
+1416 
-1428 TVSLPDVP
+1428 
-1436 GYDAVATY
+1436 
-1444 TGTVQQPTGETE
+1444 
-1456 YTVKAVASY
+1456 
-1465 ERLESEEKAEIP
+1465 
-1477 SQPGTGLTPI
+1477 
-1487 QIVFI
+1487 
-1492 SVGAF
+1492 
-1497 LFLVLIVGLLWIL
+1497 
-1510 AKQKKK
+1510 KQKIKK
-1516 KQTKKE
+1516 Y
-1522 F
+1522 

>member
-1 MKYLKRLTALL
+1 MKHLKRLTALL
-12 LTFIMVL
+12 LTLVMLL

-41 SDLHIGNY
+41 SDLHIGSY
-49 TYRAGTYSTVMRLD
+49 TYRAGTSSTVMRLD

-100 LNQQTAINLLLL
+100 RAQQNTINLLLL

-128 FATRNMIWEIVMGY
+128 FATRNIIWEIVMGY

-170 KELEKKLTTHYLRP
+170 KELEKRLTSHFIRP
-184 SFSGRS
+184 SFTMGVPSQ
-190 AMSAPTII
+190 APTIV

-246 TAGAVFSSTKPLPS
+246 TAGTVASSTKPLPA

-307 KTDDTHGG
+307 KTDATHGG
-315 FFSGAVYG
+315 FFAGAVYG
-323 IYDSGGT
+323 IYDSNGT

-346 PLPLGHYYLQ
+346 PLPLGHYYYQ
-356 ELKAPSGAILDTTK
+356 ELEAPSGAILDTTK

-1114 LTAAAGGSPLLLLLF
+1114 LTAAAGGSLLLLLLF

-1487 QIVFI
+1487 QIILI